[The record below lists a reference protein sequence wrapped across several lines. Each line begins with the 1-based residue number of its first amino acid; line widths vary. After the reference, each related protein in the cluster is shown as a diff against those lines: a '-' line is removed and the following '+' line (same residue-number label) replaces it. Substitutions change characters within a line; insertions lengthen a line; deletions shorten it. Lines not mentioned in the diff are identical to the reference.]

1 MSMGVGRL
9 NVYLKKTANLLEW
22 GGGAA
27 CRSSSWPTKID
38 RSHDLKRI
46 DIARNRSI
54 LSRFGH
60 ICTVIWT
67 MANGHF
73 AKQFSR

>member
-9 NVYLKKTANLLEW
+9 NVYLNKTANLLEW

-27 CRSSSWPTKID
+27 CRSSFWPTKID
-38 RSHDLKRI
+38 RSHNLKRI

-54 LSRFGH
+54 LS
-60 ICTVIWT
+60 
-67 MANGHF
+67 
-73 AKQFSR
+73 